1 MNFWTSSVF
10 GASGVEDADVTQ
22 LDELG
27 KECKC
32 FGSSRQDFFLLVG
45 ERSAPAPLLE
55 YA

>member
-10 GASGVEDADVTQ
+10 GGSGVKDVDVTQ

-32 FGSSRQDFFLLVG
+32 FGSSRQDFFFAGRG
-45 ERSAPAPLLE
+45 EKCSSAA
-55 YA
+55 ARI